1 MFKTS
6 KNIKYQC
13 DHKDVVAKN
22 LGKGTH
28 YIINKRIKDEIF
40 SFFMN
45 KVRRTI
51 LESAKNTV
59 ILHAKS
65 NIFKMKKTFKGL
77 FTVAIIAICALTI
90 SSCSNKKFNVEGQI
104 TNAAD
109 SVLYFENV
117 GLEGITILDSMKL
130 SDKGDFSFSE
140 EGPSAPEFYRLRI
153 YDQIINV
160 SIDSTETVTIK
171 AQYPQMAT
179 NYEVSGSDNCQKIKE
194 LALRQISL
202 HKWAM
207 AIQENTALSVDEAN
221 DSIMKIIDIY
231 KQDIKANYI
240 FKEPMKAYSYFALF
254 QTLGNWLLFNPRN
267 NKEDI
272 KVFAAVATSWDT
284 YYPHAERGQNLH
296 NIAIEGMKNMR
307 ITEGAREQAIDASK
321 IEEAGV
327 LDIALQDNH
336 GQVRHLTD
344 LKGKVVL
351 LDFHIFATNE
361 SPARILLLR
370 ELYNKYAPQGFEIY
384 QVSLDPD
391 EHFWKQQTA
400 ALPWISVRD
409 EDGINSQ
416 RIMLYN
422 IQSVP
427 DYFIIDRGNNL
438 IKRAEQM
445 KDLEAEIKKLL

>member
-1 MFKTS
+1 M
-6 KNIKYQC
+6 
-13 DHKDVVAKN
+13 
-22 LGKGTH
+22 
-28 YIINKRIKDEIF
+28 
-40 SFFMN
+40 
-45 KVRRTI
+45 
-51 LESAKNTV
+51 
-59 ILHAKS
+59 
-65 NIFKMKKTFKGL
+65 KMKHIWRMAML
-77 FTVAIIAICALTI
+77 MMAVMTI
-90 SSCSNKKFNVEGQI
+90 TSCDNNKFVVDGQI
-104 TNAAD
+104 ENAKD

-117 GLEGITILDSMKL
+117 GLEGISVIDSVRL
-130 SDKGDFSFSE
+130 SDNGNFSFSDE
-140 EGPSAPEFYRLRI
+140 APTAPEFYRLRI
-153 YDQIINV
+153 ADQIINV

-179 NYEVSGSDNCQKIKE
+179 QYEISGSENCAKIKE
-194 LALRQISL
+194 LTLKQIDL
-202 HKWAM
+202 HQRAM
-207 AIQENTALSVDEAN
+207 AIQENMALGVDEAN
-221 DSIMKIIDIY
+221 DSILKIIDAY
-231 KQDIKANYI
+231 KEDVKNNYI

-254 QTLGNWLLFNPRN
+254 QTLGNWLLFNPRS
-267 NKEDI
+267 NKDDI

-296 NIAIEGMKNMR
+296 NIAIEGMKNVR
-307 ITEGAREQAIDASK
+307 ITEGVREQAIDASK

-370 ELYNKYAPQGFEIY
+370 ELYNKYASQGFEIY

-422 IQSVP
+422 IQAVP

-438 IKRAEQM
+438 VKRAAQM

>member
-1 MFKTS
+1 
-6 KNIKYQC
+6 
-13 DHKDVVAKN
+13 
-22 LGKGTH
+22 
-28 YIINKRIKDEIF
+28 
-40 SFFMN
+40 
-45 KVRRTI
+45 
-51 LESAKNTV
+51 
-59 ILHAKS
+59 
-65 NIFKMKKTFKGL
+65 MKKNHIWKTASVVL
-77 FTVAIIAICALTI
+77 AAIAIA
-90 SSCSNKKFNVEGQI
+90 SCGNKKFNVEGQI
-104 TNAAD
+104 TNAKD

-117 GLEGITILDSMKL
+117 GLEGINIMDSVKL
-130 SDKGDFSFSE
+130 SDKGVFSFSE
-140 EGPSAPEFYRLRI
+140 EAPTAPEFYRLRI
-153 YDQIINV
+153 SDQIINV
-160 SIDSTETVTIK
+160 SIDSTETITIK

-179 NYEVSGSDNCQKIKE
+179 QYEISGSENCAKIKE
-194 LALRQISL
+194 LTLKQIDL
-202 HKWAM
+202 HKQAM
-207 AIQENTALSVDEAN
+207 AIQDNTTLGVDEAN
-221 DSIMKIIDIY
+221 DSILKIINTY
-231 KQDIKANYI
+231 KEDIKTNYI

-254 QTLGNWLLFNPRN
+254 QTLGNWLLFNPRS
-267 NKEDI
+267 NKDDI

-307 ITEGAREQAIDASK
+307 ITQGESDQTIDASK

-336 GQVRHLTD
+336 GQIRHLTD

-351 LDFHIFATNE
+351 LDFHIFAMDE

-370 ELYNKYAPQGFEIY
+370 ELYNKYAAQGFEVY

-416 RIMLYN
+416 RLMLYN

-438 IKRAEQM
+438 VKRASQM